1 MLVQV
6 VGEIKEGTITNIE
19 VIETENIKYKE
30 DDERNSESSK
40 IYEVSDNGVYHFRI
54 TASTGRSYMASITVA
69 NAAPFKK
76 DLITGIGDI
85 NESGFKMIKVKG
97 KTKEVDPTIEEVEE
111 TELYTLD
118 VIYHEGDLILKNGSF
133 TLDENKNEKA
143 VTVDGLSLASTTWSV
158 RKSRRCK
165 QKFSSVKSKWGFNI
179 RYGLYFNISKE
190 WNGGWKRIIYILY
203 RNSDNKWNSKYE
215 RCNMYSRRAKC
226 VLMEK

>member
-30 DDERNSESSK
+30 DDDRNSQASK
-40 IYEVSDNGVYHFRI
+40 IYEVSDNGTYHFRI
-54 TASTGRSYMASITVA
+54 TGSTGRSYIAEIKIT
-69 NAAPFKK
+69 NAAPFKR
-76 DLITGIGDI
+76 DIITGLGDI
-85 NESGFKMIKVKG
+85 TDEGYKMIKVKG
-97 KTKEVDPTIEEVEE
+97 KTYEVDPTIEEVEE

-179 RYGLYFNISKE
+179 RHRLYFNI
-190 WNGGWKRIIYILY
+190 Y
-203 RNSDNKWNSKYE
+203 
-215 RCNMYSRRAKC
+215 
-226 VLMEK
+226 